1 MRKFILDWN
10 EFFFVLFVGTHCFG
24 CLVKKLLPHVELIYD
39 LASERLIDERKVF
52 LVSRA
57 LRGKCVGHLSSVTS
71 FCVFFYG
78 ILGIMICSLRVL
90 LRVYTVLSG
99 LHSE

>member
-10 EFFFVLFVGTHCFG
+10 EFFFVLFVGT
-24 CLVKKLLPHVELIYD
+24 LLPHVELIYD